1 MIVSIGLLTLRLI
14 GPQTLKTKRGMI
26 RSLQNRVH
34 NRFNLSVSEVDGL
47 NDKARG
53 TIALANTGNSVEYS
67 TGVLQDAI
75 RFIEREIVGK
85 AELVEI
91 QTDVISPF

>member
-1 MIVSIGLLTLRLI
+1 MFVSISVLTLRLI
-14 GPQTLKTKRGMI
+14 GPQTLKTKRGVM

-34 NRFNLSVSEVDGL
+34 NRFNLSVAEVDGL
-47 NDKARG
+47 NDKATG

-67 TGVLQDAI
+67 TGVLQHAI
-75 RFIEREIVGK
+75 RFIEHEIVGK
-85 AELVEI
+85 AELIDI